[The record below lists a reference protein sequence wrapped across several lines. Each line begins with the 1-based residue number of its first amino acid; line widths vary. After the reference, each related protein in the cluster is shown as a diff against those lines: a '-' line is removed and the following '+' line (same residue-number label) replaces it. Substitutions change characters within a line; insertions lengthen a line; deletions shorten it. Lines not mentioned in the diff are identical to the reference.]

1 MAEGGLMDLK
11 ERLAKIIEQ
20 NASASVIVQTN
31 HPETS
36 HQARQVAIK
45 SVGMRRQMVYEL
57 FQERQGLGLCDHELI
72 ELSGIPGNSAR
83 PTRIGLTRDGL
94 LKDSGMRR
102 LTPQGNKAIVWVTTE
117 IYDAAVK

>member
-1 MAEGGLMDLK
+1 METLED
-11 ERLAKIIEQ
+11 KIARILIEH
-20 NASASVIVQTN
+20 APSSIIVQSN

-36 HQARQVAIK
+36 HEAKRVAVT
-45 SVGMRRQMVYEL
+45 SAGMRRQMVWEL

-72 ELSGIPGNSAR
+72 EMSGIPANSAR
-83 PTRIGLTRDGL
+83 PTRVGLTRDGL

-117 IYDAAVK
+117 IYDEASK